1 MTDTVLEADF
11 CLVTASSSS
20 ELESLLELLSVFLV
34 TGDLAADVF
43 AAVELAALD
52 VGFLIVFFSSS
63 EDESLLELLLSAFFA
78 AGSLVAGSET
88 DTDLGVVTD
97 VFAFSS
103 SDDSLL
109 LELVSALTAAGDLAP
124 NFAAGVDF

>member
-78 AGSLVAGSET
+78 AGSLVAGLET

-109 LELVSALTAAGDLAP
+109 LELVSALTAVGDLAP